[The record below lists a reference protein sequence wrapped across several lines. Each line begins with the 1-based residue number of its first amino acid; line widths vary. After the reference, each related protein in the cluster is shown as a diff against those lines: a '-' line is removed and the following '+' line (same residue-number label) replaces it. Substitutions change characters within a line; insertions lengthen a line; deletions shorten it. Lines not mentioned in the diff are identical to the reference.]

1 MVDTDFVLS
10 LALCAADDD
19 DDAAARCAFE
29 AFGRVPLLFDECPL
43 GGP

>member
-10 LALCAADDD
+10 LAFCAADVDD
-19 DDAAARCAFE
+19 DAARCAFE